1 MLELA
6 QEKMSKSL
14 GNIVS
19 LRDSLDEWG
28 SEPLLLLFLGAH
40 YRSPVEYSDE
50 SMEAAR
56 TQASDF
62 RTAFRVVERS
72 DGAPSWDDFAA
83 ALDDDFNT
91 PLALSILHAW
101 RSAGEREL
109 LERGLAIFGL
119 GVEEAGAAPAEVIR
133 LAEARQEAR
142 AAGDYDRADELRA
155 EIDALGWEVQD
166 VPEGF
171 RLDPQGVTPDL
182 VYGRRPVR
190 ELHRAG
196 KRQILELLVT
206 ERALSAEPWLRE
218 VPGLRLQVVPERR
231 LSDAANTRDHQGV
244 VAFCEPYRY
253 ADAHSLVEGERPL
266 VVCLDQVTD
275 PHNLGAVVRSAEGAG
290 ANGVVITERNA
301 ARVTAAVAKASAG
314 AVEHVPVAVVVNLGR
329 YLEEIKGPALWT
341 WAATS
346 DAQTPVWS
354 ADLTTGAA
362 LVFGAEGR
370 GLRPGVR
377 RSCDDAF
384 TIPLAGSV
392 ESLNVSVAA
401 GVALFEAARQRRAA

>member
-1 MLELA
+1 
-6 QEKMSKSL
+6 
-14 GNIVS
+14 
-19 LRDSLDEWG
+19 
-28 SEPLLLLFLGAH
+28 
-40 YRSPVEYSDE
+40 
-50 SMEAAR
+50 
-56 TQASDF
+56 
-62 RTAFRVVERS
+62 
-72 DGAPSWDDFAA
+72 
-83 ALDDDFNT
+83 
-91 PLALSILHAW
+91 
-101 RSAGEREL
+101 
-109 LERGLAIFGL
+109 
-119 GVEEAGAAPAEVIR
+119 
-133 LAEARQEAR
+133 
-142 AAGDYDRADELRA
+142 
-155 EIDALGWEVQD
+155 
-166 VPEGF
+166 
-171 RLDPQGVTPDL
+171 VTRDL

-206 ERALSAEPWLRE
+206 ERALSTEPWLRE

-253 ADAHSLVEGERPL
+253 ADAHSLVEEERPL

-290 ANGVVITERNA
+290 ASGVVITERNA

-329 YLEEIKGPALWT
+329 YLEEIKSPALWT

-346 DAQTPVWS
+346 DAETPVWS
-354 ADLTTGAA
+354 ADLKTGAA

-377 RSCDDAF
+377 RACDDAF

-401 GVALFEAARQRRAA
+401 GVALFEAARQRRSA

>member
-1 MLELA
+1 
-6 QEKMSKSL
+6 
-14 GNIVS
+14 
-19 LRDSLDEWG
+19 
-28 SEPLLLLFLGAH
+28 
-40 YRSPVEYSDE
+40 
-50 SMEAAR
+50 
-56 TQASDF
+56 
-62 RTAFRVVERS
+62 
-72 DGAPSWDDFAA
+72 
-83 ALDDDFNT
+83 
-91 PLALSILHAW
+91 
-101 RSAGEREL
+101 
-109 LERGLAIFGL
+109 
-119 GVEEAGAAPAEVIR
+119 
-133 LAEARQEAR
+133 
-142 AAGDYDRADELRA
+142 
-155 EIDALGWEVQD
+155 
-166 VPEGF
+166 
-171 RLDPQGVTPDL
+171 VTRDL

-253 ADAHSLVEGERPL
+253 ADAHTLVEGERPL

-290 ANGVVITERNA
+290 ASGVVITERNA
-301 ARVTAAVAKASAG
+301 ARVTPAVAKASAG

-401 GVALFEAARQRRAA
+401 GVALFEAARQRHTA